1 MQLFSSLLFGISA
14 SLDALLVGA
23 SLGLRKIQISLW
35 QNLLISSITLLGT
48 CLSIQLGAWI
58 LPLLPASAGELF
70 GCSIL
75 ILFGL
80 YYLIKP
86 MFPYL
91 KKYLYRTGTRRNDT
105 YVTIPEVPHA
115 MHLPEI
121 CILGIA
127 LSANNAGI
135 GLSASMAGL
144 SLLPTAAATFA
155 CSVSFLALGNLL
167 GKRNKLALPDIL
179 ADFLSGL
186 LIIGLGIASLLF

>member
-35 QNLLISSITLLGT
+35 QNLLVSSITLVGT

-91 KKYLYRTGTRRNDT
+91 KRFLSHTRAATNDEH
-105 YVTIPEVPHA
+105 VTNTVGQDQMA
-115 MHLPEI
+115 LPQI

-144 SLLPTAAATFA
+144 AFLPTAAATFA

-167 GKRNKLALPDIL
+167 GKRNKSALPDIL

-186 LIIGLGIASLLF
+186 LIIGLGIATLLF